1 MKEKLKLFVEYL
13 WLFIA
18 GFSLFGAI
26 REWYFSHWKQSL
38 LFLIM
43 IVVSV
48 LMYFFRRN
56 LRKKLNNTEQN

>member
-1 MKEKLKLFVEYL
+1 MKDKLKLFVEYL

-18 GFSLFGAI
+18 GFSVFGAI
-26 REWYFSHWKQSL
+26 RESYFSHWKQSL

-48 LMYFFRRN
+48 FMFLFRRN
-56 LRKKLNNTEQN
+56 LRKKINKNN